1 MLQVDRPAKE
11 ANPSEIEE
19 NHLTPFGIFVGRN
32 GTGMDIRSVNSGV
45 ERIEDKGLMISW
57 HNKRVLDYWTQ
68 DTCNQIAGRDP
79 SRWAPRLDRLRS
91 GLDLM
96 DVYPFSN

>member
-11 ANPSEIEE
+11 ANPCEIEE

-79 SRWAPRLDRLRS
+79 SRWAPRDKI
-91 GLDLM
+91 GLEA
-96 DVYPFSN
+96 V